1 MDVLDSLRDKI
12 RKEMNELADIAAT
25 GGVADWPAYQRL
37 VGRVDGL
44 AVAESYLLDLKKKLD
59 EQ

>member
-1 MDVLDSLRDKI
+1 MDVLDSLRDRI
-12 RKEMNELADIAAT
+12 RKEMNELADITAT
-25 GGVADWPAYQRL
+25 GGVSDWAAYQRI

-44 AVAESYLLDLKKKLD
+44 AIAESFLLDLKKKLE